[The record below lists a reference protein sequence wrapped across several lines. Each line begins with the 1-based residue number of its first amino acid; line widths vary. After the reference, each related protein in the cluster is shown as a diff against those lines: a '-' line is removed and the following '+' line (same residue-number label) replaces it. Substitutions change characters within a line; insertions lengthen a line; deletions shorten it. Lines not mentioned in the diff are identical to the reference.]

1 MPTPLSS
8 AGPLARACRLFA
20 ALGLPITWH
29 RPAAGTFALAEPP
42 ATVHVEVTAGS
53 LLLVVLVDDRA
64 ASTAAAGDARLGPRD
79 GDTAA
84 VFTELALTP
93 GLAAAGV
100 RAALDA
106 LVTALRRHGAPAAA

>member
-29 RPAAGTFALAEPP
+29 RPAAGSFALPDPRAD
-42 ATVHVEVTAGS
+42 VHIEVTAGS
-53 LLLVVLVDDRA
+53 LLLVVLVEDRA
-64 ASTAAAGDARLGPRD
+64 ASTAAPGDARLGPRD

-93 GLAAAGV
+93 ALAAADV
-100 RAALDA
+100 RAALSA
-106 LVTALRRHGAPAAA
+106 LVSAVRRHGAPAAA

>member
-1 MPTPLSS
+1 MPIPLSS

-20 ALGLPITWH
+20 ALDLPITWH
-29 RPAAGTFALAEPP
+29 QPAAGSFALPEPP

-53 LLLVVLVDDRA
+53 LLLVVLVEDRA

-93 GLAAAGV
+93 ALAAADV
-100 RAALDA
+100 RAALSA
-106 LVTALRRHGAPAAA
+106 LVSAVRRHGAPAAA